1 MKFTQYLRQRRA
13 LLCAAALFA
22 ALFCASFALY
32 QLPVGAAAY
41 PSVLCAGIGAV
52 WLAVDYFRARAK
64 HETLARLPG
73 VPAEAL
79 AQSFPAPATLAEAD
93 YQEIILAL
101 CEELRAQENTAS
113 ARQADMADYYAAWT
127 HQIKTPIA
135 AMRLRL
141 QGEDSPLAR
150 RLSSDLFRVE
160 QYVAMAMTYQRLD
173 GGASDYVIRECAL
186 DPILRQTARKFAGE
200 FIDRKI
206 RLLYEP
212 TSETAL
218 TDEKWLAFVVEQI
231 LSNALKYT
239 PQGSVMICVEAP
251 KTIVVRDS
259 GIGIAPEDLPR
270 IFEKGFTGHN
280 GRADKR
286 ASGIGLYLCRRICEN
301 LGHTLRAQ
309 STPGK
314 GTEIRINL
322 ARTQRTFE

>member
-1 MKFTQYLRQRRA
+1 MKFTQYLLQRQA

-41 PSVLCAGIGAV
+41 PSALCAGIGAV

-93 YQEIILAL
+93 YQAIIRAL
-101 CEELRAQENTAS
+101 CEELRAQENAAS

-141 QGEDSPLAR
+141 QGEDSPLVR

-160 QYVAMAMTYQRLD
+160 QYAEMVLTYLRLD
-173 GGASDYVIRECAL
+173 AGSTDYVFRTYDL
-186 DPILRQTARKFAGE
+186 DSIVKDAVKKFSSE
-200 FIDRKI
+200 FIGRKL
-206 RLLYEP
+206 RLVYAPLH
-212 TSETAL
+212 TAVV
-218 TDEKWLAFVVEQI
+218 TDEKWLSFVI
-231 LSNALKYT
+231 
-239 PQGSVMICVEAP
+239 
-251 KTIVVRDS
+251 
-259 GIGIAPEDLPR
+259 
-270 IFEKGFTGHN
+270 
-280 GRADKR
+280 
-286 ASGIGLYLCRRICEN
+286 
-301 LGHTLRAQ
+301 
-309 STPGK
+309 
-314 GTEIRINL
+314 
-322 ARTQRTFE
+322 

>member
-41 PSVLCAGIGAV
+41 PSALCAGIGAV

-64 HETLARLPG
+64 HE
-73 VPAEAL
+73 AL

-93 YQEIILAL
+93 YQAIILAL

-135 AMRLRL
+135 AIRLRL

-286 ASGIGLYLCRRICEN
+286 ASGIGLYLCRRVCEN

-322 ARTQRTFE
+322 AREKRIFE